1 MNFKDLTLNTSYI
14 SHGENNIV
22 NSLINPALKLSVLY
36 QRSVAFFS
44 SSVFKLLIDSLPL
57 FISNGGKIQLIISPT
72 LSDDDIDAINK
83 GYETKQNMFMNK
95 ASLDMDK
102 SLEEFDEDEL
112 KILYELVSKGTLD
125 FKIACM
131 KNNIGIY
138 HDKLG
143 ILTDK
148 NNNKIIFYGSP
159 NSSFNAYNNNYERIR
174 VITNWD
180 GLNNKLIASEE
191 AEFSSIWN
199 NSNEFLEVYSF
210 RDAVKN
216 KIINEIERKKSKA
229 KEPVKLF
236 DYQKTAISNWVKNYY
251 KGFYVMATGTG
262 KTWTAIF
269 SAKELLKVSNALIVI
284 LAPYKHLINQW
295 ARDVEKLFN
304 DAEIVMVYSDNVDW
318 RNQAKNALIMKKY
331 DDSKI
336 VILLSTIISFYSN
349 DFQKILSSDF
359 GEKLLIVDEAH
370 RFVRRDSNVRA
381 KFDYFLGLSATPSN
395 GKNTSSK
402 DELLDYFGGEVF
414 SLPIETALDKD
425 FLVKYRYFPIYIDST
440 IEEEENFKYWTQV
453 VASSFDKNG
462 NVKNSDKLK
471 EALRNRLRVLSMAE
485 KKQLNLDKILND
497 VINEKHFADK
507 KHFIVYCGDGKLDDG
522 NRYINYVK
530 QRLDGIGIK
539 SSQFTA
545 SEDAKT
551 RMALI
556 DSFNDGLIDSLVAI
570 RCLDE
575 GVDIPSIEK
584 ALILSSNDN
593 YREFVQRR
601 GRILRR
607 HDGKKEAYIYDVIV
621 LPSKNTPGIAEIEL
635 RRFYEYARLAKN
647 FDCELKN
654 ELYELLDRYNL
665 TLNDIKFKANEQMED
680 DLDE

>member
-236 DYQKTAISNWVKNYY
+236 DYQKTAISNWVKNHY

-318 RNQAKNALIMKKY
+318 RN
-331 DDSKI
+331 
-336 VILLSTIISFYSN
+336 
-349 DFQKILSSDF
+349 
-359 GEKLLIVDEAH
+359 
-370 RFVRRDSNVRA
+370 
-381 KFDYFLGLSATPSN
+381 
-395 GKNTSSK
+395 
-402 DELLDYFGGEVF
+402 
-414 SLPIETALDKD
+414 
-425 FLVKYRYFPIYIDST
+425 
-440 IEEEENFKYWTQV
+440 
-453 VASSFDKNG
+453 
-462 NVKNSDKLK
+462 
-471 EALRNRLRVLSMAE
+471 
-485 KKQLNLDKILND
+485 
-497 VINEKHFADK
+497 
-507 KHFIVYCGDGKLDDG
+507 
-522 NRYINYVK
+522 
-530 QRLDGIGIK
+530 
-539 SSQFTA
+539 
-545 SEDAKT
+545 
-551 RMALI
+551 
-556 DSFNDGLIDSLVAI
+556 
-570 RCLDE
+570 
-575 GVDIPSIEK
+575 
-584 ALILSSNDN
+584 
-593 YREFVQRR
+593 
-601 GRILRR
+601 
-607 HDGKKEAYIYDVIV
+607 
-621 LPSKNTPGIAEIEL
+621 
-635 RRFYEYARLAKN
+635 
-647 FDCELKN
+647 
-654 ELYELLDRYNL
+654 
-665 TLNDIKFKANEQMED
+665 
-680 DLDE
+680 